1 MLHIIKDSCPKMKML
16 HLIPQVILLSAV
28 MARSAGSATCLA
40 PERPFVPSDP
50 VAAVEYA
57 DLIRQDFED
66 YIRDVQVYFRCLDA
80 ERARTFEEA
89 REVSHQYG
97 AFMNENMGE

>member
-1 MLHIIKDSCPKMKML
+1 MRHIKDSWQKMKLL

-28 MARSAGSATCLA
+28 VGSSASSATSLA
-40 PERPFVPSDP
+40 LQRPFVPSDP

-57 DLIRQDFED
+57 DLIQQDFED
-66 YIRDVQVYFRCLDA
+66 YIRDVQVYFRCPDA